1 MIRSS
6 FISCFDPLQ
15 VLIGPVDPVD
25 GQRWYFSLN
34 NRRLWVLKRCREEG
48 LLVGDN
54 QQIRVRVRNP
64 KSAAEAERYSLAN
77 CAVQAKV
84 MRENS
89 SGRKKEIAAVVGS
102 NIADGSFDAGSSVA
116 AAREEDKDGNANAR
130 GEECDINDSP
140 PSSDGDDDDDDES
153 SAEVALSNRF
163 SALF

>member
-1 MIRSS
+1 MIYLWLQ
-6 FISCFDPLQ
+6 PLQ
-15 VLIGPVDPVD
+15 VLIGPLDPVD

-48 LLVGDN
+48 LLGDN
-54 QQIRVRVRNP
+54 PQIRVRVRTP

-84 MRENS
+84 MRESS
-89 SGRKKEIAAVVGS
+89 SGRKKENAAAIGS
-102 NIADGSFDAGSSVA
+102 SVADGFSDAGSSVA
-116 AAREEDKDGNANAR
+116 AAGGGEDKDGTANA
-130 GEECDINDSP
+130 GAKAYDMNSP
-140 PSSDGDDDDDDES
+140 PSSDDDDDDNDDDES